1 MRRDRVSEVIP
12 APCDTVF
19 DLVHDYARRLEWD
32 TLLRAAYLD
41 DGFTTAAK
49 GVTSVCVGR
58 RSLGGLALQTRYV
71 SFERGKFAAV
81 EMINSP
87 PFFGR
92 WAASIRH
99 APLDDGHSRITYTWS
114 FAAKPRVLRWVFE
127 PIMAR
132 VFRWETR
139 KRLRALRDFF
149 ARETVSR
156 AS

>member
-1 MRRDRVSEVIP
+1 MRRDRVSEIIP
-12 APCDTVF
+12 ASCETVF

-41 DGFTTAAK
+41 EGFSAAAK

-71 SFERGKFAAV
+71 SFERPRFAAV
-81 EMINSP
+81 EMINTP

-99 APLDDGHSRITYTWS
+99 AALDDGTSRITYTWS
-114 FAAKPRVLRWVFE
+114 FEAKPRVLRWAFE
-127 PIMAR
+127 PVMAR

-139 KRLRALRDFF
+139 KRLRALRDHF
-149 ARETVSR
+149 AANRR
-156 AS
+156 N